1 MVIEL
6 ALMQI
11 DYASKLNRSI
21 WASRHGV
28 LPLKV
33 NDLALMEIKLALML
47 NEFASKLIPPPLFEV
62 ALS

>member
-1 MVIEL
+1 MKIELALKLNKFALKLFPTPLFEL

-11 DYASKLNRSI
+11 DLASKLNRSI

-33 NDLALMEIKLALML
+33 NDLALMEI
-47 NEFASKLIPPPLFEV
+47 E
-62 ALS
+62 